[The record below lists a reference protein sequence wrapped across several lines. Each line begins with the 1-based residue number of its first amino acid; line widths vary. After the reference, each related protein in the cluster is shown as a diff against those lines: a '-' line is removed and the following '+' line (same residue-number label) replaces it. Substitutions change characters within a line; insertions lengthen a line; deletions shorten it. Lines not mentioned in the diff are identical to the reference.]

1 MTELTKNQSLVL
13 EKLTTNENPQSAY
26 DLLDSLR
33 DQGLRAPLQIYRALD
48 KLQLKGLV
56 HRLESLNAYVACR
69 HEGCTSHKTIA
80 FAICERCGLVTE
92 IADKALSKT
101 LESLGLNIGFKLKTS
116 TIELRGD
123 CATCL
128 NDADKGALN

>member
-1 MTELTKNQSLVL
+1 MSDLTKNQSLVL
-13 EKLTTNENPQSAY
+13 EQLTTTESPQSAY

-33 DQGLRAPLQIYRALD
+33 EHGLRAPLQIYRALE
-48 KLQLKGLV
+48 KLQVKGLV

-69 HEGCTSHKTIA
+69 HEGCDSHKTTA
-80 FAICERCGLVTE
+80 FAICEQCSMVTE

-101 LESLGLNIGFKLKTS
+101 LAKLGTDIGFSLKTS

-123 CATCL
+123 CAECL
-128 NDADKGALN
+128 RHKDKGALN